1 MWWNKEAGKAV
12 KNKACAWKRYQANRS
27 NHNYREYVKEC
38 DKTAKIIRKV
48 KQNFEKFFSKTVKKN
63 KKLFYEYVNSKNKC
77 KVPVTQI
84 KKSDGDW
91 TASDV
96 EASETLNDYFQSV
109 FTKEEDRDLMYFNDF
124 ARLVFLD
131 EIAEPVSYS
140 GPTTVNC
147 INEIDINI
155 DQVKSLLKSLN
166 INKTMGPDKM
176 HVRILRE
183 LANEKLHH

>member
-1 MWWNKEAGKAV
+1 M
-12 KNKACAWKRYQANRS
+12 
-27 NHNYREYVKEC
+27 
-38 DKTAKIIRKV
+38 
-48 KQNFEKFFSKTVKKN
+48 KKN

-131 EIAEPVSYS
+131 EIAEPVNYS